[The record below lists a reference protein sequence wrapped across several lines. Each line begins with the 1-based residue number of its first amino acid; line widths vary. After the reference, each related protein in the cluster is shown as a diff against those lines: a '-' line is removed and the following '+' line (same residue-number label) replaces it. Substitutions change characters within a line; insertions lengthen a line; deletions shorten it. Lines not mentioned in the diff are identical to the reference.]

1 MGYANRR
8 RVHLEND
15 RLRLTLLPGGGH
27 IAAVVLKENGVNP
40 LWDPPWETIDPSAYD
55 PEVHRQYGGGADA
68 QLLAGIAGHNL
79 CFDLFGVPSAA
90 EAAAGL
96 GVHGEAPARDWRI
109 ESAQGML
116 AAGVDLPLAGMRFE
130 RRLHLAPGG
139 NHAVIVETATN
150 LTGFDR
156 PVGWTQH
163 VTLGPP
169 FLEKG
174 RTRFEAS
181 ATRSKVFE
189 QEFAAGNDRFA
200 RGAEFDWPRAPLPG
214 GGETDMRFAD
224 TAAASGAF
232 TAHLMDP
239 SLEDAFFTAYHP
251 ASETLF
257 GYLWKRADFPWLG
270 IWEENHSRA
279 HAPWNGRALTR
290 GMEFGV
296 SPMPET
302 RRQAVERGRLFGERT
317 FRWIPARE
325 SVTVEYLLF
334 LARVGAEEAA
344 GLDGAATIDL
354 VRGLT
359 EEADCLQAAAA

>member
-8 RVHLEND
+8 QVHLEND

-27 IAAVVLKENGVNP
+27 IAAAALKENGVNP
-40 LWDPPWETIDPSAYD
+40 LWDPPWETIDPSSYD
-55 PEVHRQYGGGADA
+55 PRKHRQYGGGVDA

-96 GVHGEAPARDWRI
+96 GVHGEAPARDWEI

-116 AAGVDLPLAGMRFE
+116 AAAVELPLAGMRFE
-130 RRLHLAPGG
+130 RRLQLAPDS

-181 ATRSKVFE
+181 ATKSKVFE
-189 QEFAAGNDRFA
+189 QEFAAGRERFA
-200 RGAEFDWPRAPLPG
+200 RGAEFDWPWAPLPG
-214 GGETDMRFAD
+214 GGKEDMRFAD
-224 TAAASGAF
+224 TADASGAF

-239 SLEDAFFTAYHP
+239 DFEDAFFSAYHP

-257 GYLWKRADFPWLG
+257 GYLWKRSDFPWLG
-270 IWEENHSRA
+270 IWEENHSRG
-279 HAPWNGRALTR
+279 HAPWNGRVLTR

-302 RRQAVERGRLFGERT
+302 RRQALERGRLFGERT
-317 FRWIPARE
+317 FRWIPARG
-325 SVTVEYLLF
+325 SATARYRLF
-334 LARVGAEEAA
+334 LARVGAEEEA
-344 GLDGAATIDL
+344 GRGGAAM
-354 VRGLT
+354 RGLIRRLT
-359 EEADCLQAAAA
+359 AERHYPQAAAA

>member
-8 RVHLEND
+8 QVHLEND
-15 RLRLTLLPGGGH
+15 ILRLTLLPGGGH
-27 IAAVVLKENGVNP
+27 IAAVTLKENGVNP
-40 LWDPPWETIDPSAYD
+40 LWDPPWETIDPSSYD
-55 PEVHRQYGGGADA
+55 PRAHPQYGDGADA

-109 ESAQGML
+109 ESADGL
-116 AAGVDLPLAGMRFE
+116 LTAKTELPLTGMRFE
-130 RRLHLAPGG
+130 RRLQLAPGSRCV
-139 NHAVIVETATN
+139 AIAETAAN
-150 LTGFDR
+150 LTARDR

-174 RTRFEAS
+174 KTRFAAS
-181 ATRSKVFE
+181 ATKSGVFE
-189 QEFAAGNDRFA
+189 QEFAPGHDRFA
-200 RGAEFDWPRAPLPG
+200 AGAEFDWPFAPLAAG
-214 GGETDMRFAD
+214 GWGDMRLA
-224 TAAASGAF
+224 TAADVSGAY
-232 TAHLMDP
+232 TAHLMNP
-239 SLEDAFFTAYHP
+239 ALEDAFFTAYHP

-257 GYLWKRADFPWLG
+257 GYVWKRSDFPWLG
-270 IWEENHSRA
+270 IWEENHSRGQ
-279 HAPWNGRALTR
+279 APWNGRALTR

-325 SVTVEYLLF
+325 AVTVKYLLF
-334 LARVGAEEAA
+334 IARVGAEEAA
-344 GLDGAATIDL
+344 ATDGSTLRRRIERPAAA
-354 VRGLT
+354 
-359 EEADCLQAAAA
+359 ADYPQAAAA